1 MFIVGNFIG
10 ALAQV
15 LDILLNALMLIILIN
30 ALLSWVRP
38 DPRNP
43 IVMLLERVSDFVCD
57 PIRRL
62 FPTNAGGI
70 DFAPFIAMIL
80 IIFVQRFAI
89 ASLRDLALRL
99 G

>member
-1 MFIVGNFIG
+1 MFVVGNFIG

-15 LDILLNALMLIILIN
+15 LDIVLTALMLIILVN

-38 DPRNP
+38 DPNNP

-62 FPTNAGGI
+62 FPTSAGGI
-70 DFAPFIAMIL
+70 DFAPFIAMLL
-80 IIFVQRFAI
+80 IIFLQRFAI
-89 ASLRDLALRL
+89 GSMRDLALRL